1 MNSTVALPRW
11 ADLVLVPMINLTIAL
26 LAAGLLVMLVGQDPL
41 TVLSALI
48 KGAFGTSRGLSYTL
62 YYATT
67 FVFTGLAVAV
77 AFHGGL
83 FNIGG
88 EGQAILGGLGTGLV
102 ALWLSAHLP
111 AWLML
116 PLMVM
121 AAVLFGLLW
130 AMVPAYLQ
138 AYRGSHIVITT
149 IMFNFMAS
157 TLLVYLVVNWLKVP
171 GSMSLES
178 ASFANSAKMPDMH
191 VVLGLLGL
199 SWPSSP
205 LNASLFLALAAAIG
219 VYWFL
224 WRTRAGYRLRA
235 VGSSVSAAQYAGIH
249 TRYQLVLAMGLS
261 GGLAGM
267 VGVNEIAGVSGRLLL
282 DFVAGSGF
290 IGIAVA
296 LMGRNHPLGIVF
308 SSLLFG
314 ALFQGG
320 SEVAF
325 EVPGFT
331 NNMIVT
337 LQGLIIL
344 CSGAMAYV
352 TVPWLTRLLAMLR
365 GVHLPQREGVS
376 RG

>member
-1 MNSTVALPRW
+1 
-11 ADLVLVPMINLTIAL
+11 
-26 LAAGLLVMLVGQDPL
+26 
-41 TVLSALI
+41 
-48 KGAFGTSRGLSYTL
+48 
-62 YYATT
+62 
-67 FVFTGLAVAV
+67 
-77 AFHGGL
+77 
-83 FNIGG
+83 
-88 EGQAILGGLGTGLV
+88 
-102 ALWLSAHLP
+102 
-111 AWLML
+111 
-116 PLMVM
+116 
-121 AAVLFGLLW
+121 
-130 AMVPAYLQ
+130 
-138 AYRGSHIVITT
+138 
-149 IMFNFMAS
+149 
-157 TLLVYLVVNWLKVP
+157 
-171 GSMSLES
+171 
-178 ASFANSAKMPDMH
+178 
-191 VVLGLLGL
+191 
-199 SWPSSP
+199 
-205 LNASLFLALAAAIG
+205 
-219 VYWFL
+219 
-224 WRTRAGYRLRA
+224 
-235 VGSSVSAAQYAGIH
+235 
-249 TRYQLVLAMGLS
+249 MGLS